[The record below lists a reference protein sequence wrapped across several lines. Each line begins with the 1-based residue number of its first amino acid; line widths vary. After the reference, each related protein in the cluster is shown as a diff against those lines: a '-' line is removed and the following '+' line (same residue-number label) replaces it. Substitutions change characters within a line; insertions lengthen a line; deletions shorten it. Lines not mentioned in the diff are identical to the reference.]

1 VLTSCV
7 PAQLRIEGTVELE
20 GLLPL
25 PGAGLAAEKPA
36 PALEHLKEAPRRS
49 LRPRTERA
57 YVEEFDGGGED
68 DFNDSDGG
76 GAATPTRRL

>member
-1 VLTSCV
+1 MTRCVLL
-7 PAQLRIEGTVELE
+7 QLRIEGTVELE

-25 PGAGLAAEKPA
+25 PGAGLATEKQA
-36 PALEHLKEAPRRS
+36 PALEHFQEAPRRS

-68 DFNDSDGG
+68 DDMEGNSDGG
-76 GAATPTRRL
+76 GSPTHRT

>member
-1 VLTSCV
+1 M
-7 PAQLRIEGTVELE
+7 ELE